1 MTEQTP
7 PEEAEPTTPATEEP
21 LVDLAEEVGKA
32 LKDKPAEKAAELSQQ
47 LSQELSPELIAKVN
61 KLVESQSGSAI
72 DGFKRKMEAD
82 FEKRL
87 QSEGYIKPEE
97 VDKRI
102 NESLQF
108 ERLKSEA
115 ALRLERTLTTLGIPA
130 GSEAYQKVQK
140 TYKEGLESKEFT
152 VHTLLSERGIKSVA
166 FAAGVLE
173 PTKKEESA
181 AAGLLGLGAHTTI
194 KPREAEAK
202 HGALD
207 SRVQQRML
215 DALKNS

>member
-1 MTEQTP
+1 MTEETP
-7 PEEAEPTTPATEEP
+7 TNEAEPTTPATEEP

-32 LKDKPAEKAAELSQQ
+32 LKDKPAAQAEESMQR
-47 LSQELSPELIAKVN
+47 LSQELSPEQIAEVA
-61 KLVESQSGSAI
+61 KLVESQNSSAI

-102 NESLQF
+102 EESLQF
-108 ERLKSEA
+108 ERMKSDA
-115 ALRLERTLTTLGIPA
+115 ALRLERTLTTLGITPE
-130 GSEAYQKVQK
+130 SEAYQKVQK

-181 AAGLLGLGAHTTI
+181 AAGLLGLGAHTTV
-194 KPREAEAK
+194 KPREADAK

-207 SRVQQRML
+207 SRVQQRMM
-215 DALKNS
+215 DALGS

>member
-108 ERLKSEA
+108 ERMKSDA
-115 ALRLERTLTTLGIPA
+115 ALQLERTLTTLGIPA

-173 PTKKEESA
+173 SKKEESA

-215 DALKNS
+215 ADLES